1 MNVRSKYAED
11 ENAIPKE
18 NKKYLPV
25 GYGGPNTGGRAGASL
40 DGRFG
45 AASGL
50 FDMIFEK
57 LGIKKKSHKRSEDE
71 KE

>member
-18 NKKYLPV
+18 KKKYLPV

-45 AASGL
+45 QAGGL

-57 LGIKKKSHKRSEDE
+57 LGIKKKSRQRSEGEE
-71 KE
+71 K